1 MRHGS
6 WHALTALVCLV
17 LLSACGDT
25 DDPGDVRPRTS
36 AGAASGTIRPPA
48 DTSTPPPADTTA
60 PPDEAAIATLQG
72 GEWRAGDTTV
82 EHTPRETALLREVRV
97 AAHDGF
103 DRIVFD
109 FGASAL
115 PAYRIAYVD
124 RPVRACG
131 SGEVVELP
139 GDAWLSID
147 MRPAAAHDDAGY
159 ATVRSRD
166 LPLDMAVLR
175 RLRSTCDFE
184 AVVEWVA
191 AASSPNRYRV
201 LELEAPNRLVVDVR
215 HE

>member
-1 MRHGS
+1 V
-6 WHALTALVCLV
+6 TALLLLV
-17 LLSACGDT
+17 LLPACGDT
-25 DDPGDVRPRTS
+25 DDRGDARPRTS
-36 AGAASGTIRPPA
+36 AGAASGTIRPPDDA
-48 DTSTPPPADTTA
+48 GTRPA

-139 GDAWLSID
+139 GEAWLSID
-147 MRPAAAHDDAGY
+147 MRPAAAHDDDGH

-184 AVVEWVA
+184 AIVEWVA